1 MRMPMEMPWMI
12 VTAAIVLFVV
22 VGGLFVAVRIAGAR
36 MTKDH
41 PPSHDGDAG

>member
-41 PPSHDGDAG
+41 PSSHDGDAG